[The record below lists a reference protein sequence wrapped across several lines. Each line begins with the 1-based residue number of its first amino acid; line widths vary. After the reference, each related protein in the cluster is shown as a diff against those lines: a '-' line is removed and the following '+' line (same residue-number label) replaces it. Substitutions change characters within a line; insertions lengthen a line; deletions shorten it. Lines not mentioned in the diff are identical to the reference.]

1 MSALAVLPRDRLI
14 VEMNQICPAG
24 DRDLLIGH
32 WFATAH
38 GGQMPPGDD
47 WRTWLILAGRGF
59 GKTRAGAEWVQF
71 HAMAAPRGTPCHI
84 ALVAANYDE
93 ARDVMVE
100 GAAGILA
107 VAHPRERPHWEPA
120 KRRLL
125 WPNGAVAKLYSGE
138 RPDGLRGGEH
148 SFAWCDEI
156 AKWSYPAAAWLN
168 LQLALRQG
176 PEPRVVVTT
185 TPRHGPFLTGLRSA
199 PGTIETRGATRDNK
213 ALPPGYIAAVDAL
226 YGGTRL
232 GRQELD
238 GEVLTDLEDALWTRE
253 TIEACR
259 MPPPDGRHGGDPAY
273 YCDWRRIVVAV
284 DPPAG
289 STKKAGEK
297 RTGDECGIIAA
308 AIRPAGQIVILEDA
322 SVPGSAPHVW
332 AAAVAACAA
341 KWRADQV
348 VAEANN
354 GGQMVQSVLLAADA
368 NLPVKLVHASRGKTT
383 RAEPVATFYRN
394 GRVKHAGAFPEL
406 EDQLCGLTIH
416 GYEGPGRSPDRA
428 DALVWAVTE
437 LAGKRKIAPRVRGFA
452 PEAAVPGV
460 RRD

>member
-1 MSALAVLPRDRLI
+1 MRPRDALMAKIRKLFRA
-14 VEMNQICPAG
+14 E
-24 DRDLLIGH
+24 DRDLLIDH

-38 GGQMPPGDD
+38 DGQLPPGDD

-71 HAMAAPRGTPCHI
+71 HAMATPRGTPCHI
-84 ALVAANYDE
+84 ALVGATHDE
-93 ARDVMVE
+93 VRDVMVE

-107 VAHPRERPHWEPA
+107 VAHPLERPHWEPS
-120 KRRLL
+120 KRRLR
-125 WPNGAVAKLYSGE
+125 WSNGVEAKTYSGE

-156 AKWSYPAAAWLN
+156 AKWAYPGATWSN

-176 PEPRVVVTT
+176 PAPRVVVTT
-185 TPRHGPFLTGLRSA
+185 TPRHGPFLTSLRDQR
-199 PGTIETRGATRDNK
+199 GTIETRGRTRDNR
-213 ALPPGYIAAVDAL
+213 ALPVSFVESMEDI

-238 GEVLTDLEDALWTRE
+238 GEVLSDLADALWTRA

-259 MPPPDGRHGGDPAY
+259 TPPPDDHHANPPQY
-273 YCDWRRIVVAV
+273 EWRRIVVAV

-289 STKKAGEK
+289 SSKGAGESGLSAM
-297 RTGDECGIIAA
+297 RGDECGIVAA
-308 AIRPAGQIVILEDA
+308 AIRPAGQIVVLEDA

-332 AAAVAACAA
+332 AAAVAACAG
-341 KWRADQV
+341 KWGADKV

-354 GGQMVQSVLLAADA
+354 GGQMVKSVLLAADSS
-368 NLPVKLVHASRGKTT
+368 LPVKLVHASRGKAA
-383 RAEPVATFYRN
+383 RAEPVAYLYQQ
-394 GRVKHAGAFPEL
+394 GRVKHAGAFLEL

-437 LAGKRKIAPRVRGFA
+437 LTGKRREF
-452 PEAAVPGV
+452 GV
-460 RRD
+460 RRLG